1 MRKREERDV
10 KKSGYVWLGEIPNNW
25 KIVDFKYLFNIC
37 KQVSTEKDPVVL
49 SLGMSGIKIRDT
61 SNNEGQLAASYENY
75 ALIKKGQFALNPMD
89 LISGAVAI
97 SPYEGV
103 MSNAYK
109 IFTQEGSQYGIMMN
123 PEYYEYLLRYHYDN
137 KVFLPFGK
145 GVGRSE
151 SGGGRWTLNAETLN
165 NFPMLLPPLEEQQR
179 IAAFLDAET
188 GKVDNLV
195 DELTKFKGQLQT
207 QRKSLISECVTKG
220 VPEDRDRAYKDS
232 GLDYLALEMPLSW
245 ERMKLKN
252 VLSKTTSG
260 ATPSSGDDSYY
271 TDDDNAMPW
280 VAIGDMDDNV
290 TTYTKNKV
298 TEKAL
303 KECRL
308 TVIPSGTLIYS
319 MYASVGFVSE
329 LGMDAT
335 TNQAILALYLKDS
348 VNKSFI
354 KYWLKNMRYYVDR
367 LTSVST
373 QANLN
378 ANKVLN
384 LDLFV
389 PSIAEQQ
396 KIANYLDTECA
407 KIDSLISEIDI
418 QIVLLKTY
426 RKSLINEVV
435 TGKVEV

>member
-1 MRKREERDV
+1 MRKREENDV
-10 KKSGYVWLGEIPNNW
+10 KESGYVWLGEIPKNW
-25 KIVDFKYLFNIC
+25 KVVDFKYLFNIC
-37 KQVSTEKDPVVL
+37 KQISTEKDPVVL
-49 SLGMSGIKIRDT
+49 SLGMSGVKIRDT

-151 SGGGRWTLNAETLN
+151 SGGGRWTLNTETLN

-195 DELTKFKGQLQT
+195 DELTKFKTQLQT

-220 VPEDRDRAYKDS
+220 VPEYRDREYKDS
-232 GLDYLALEMPLSW
+232 GVEWLGEIPAGWELRPFGKSVRLANKKVKATSNRISLDMIQSGSGIIMHNEENDFVGDGIEFSQGDVLFGKLRPYLN
-245 ERMKLKN
+245 K
-252 VLSKTTSG
+252 
-260 ATPSSGDDSYY
+260 SYY
-271 TDDDNAMPW
+271 AASD
-280 VAIGDMDDNV
+280 GDAFGDIHVYKPNQDVNGK
-290 TTYTKNKV
+290 Y
-298 TEKAL
+298 L
-303 KECRL
+303 FYF
-308 TVIPSGTLIYS
+308 TLS
-319 MYASVGFVSE
+319 DGFVKEANRTAS
-329 LGMDAT
+329 GVKMPRASWS
-335 TNQAILALYLKDS
+335 NIAKFP
-348 VNKSFI
+348 FI
-354 KYWLKNMRYYVDR
+354 IPPPY
-367 LTSVST
+367 
-373 QANLN
+373 
-378 ANKVLN
+378 
-384 LDLFV
+384 
-389 PSIAEQQ
+389 EQQ
-396 KIANYLDTECA
+396 KIADYLDAETA
-407 KIDSLISEIDI
+407 KIDSLIGDIDN
-418 QIVLLKTY
+418 QVNLLKTY